1 MLLVVSHTR
10 CSRGGHASDSVFR
23 RSLGG
28 AAMGRR
34 ASEAGL
40 SEWKARGRRWL
51 YEARKGTRG
60 RERCE
65 GVGKTTR
72 EYAKEGRLAQDT
84 RMG

>member
-1 MLLVVSHTR
+1 
-10 CSRGGHASDSVFR
+10 
-23 RSLGG
+23 
-28 AAMGRR
+28 
-34 ASEAGL
+34 
-40 SEWKARGRRWL
+40 L